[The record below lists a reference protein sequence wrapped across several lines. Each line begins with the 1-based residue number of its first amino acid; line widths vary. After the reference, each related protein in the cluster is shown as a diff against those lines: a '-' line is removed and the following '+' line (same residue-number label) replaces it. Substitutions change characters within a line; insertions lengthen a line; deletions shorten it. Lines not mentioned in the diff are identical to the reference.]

1 MAQWL
6 ELIFKLPLYQSF
18 FYRNAAPADAGT
30 AAEAKN
36 TKPSDSA
43 MAAETTDIVSVGTA
57 TGANTADTSTTSGM
71 TDAETAD
78 AAASAGI
85 SRGTDGCESLVG
97 RRAAVHFGS
106 RKLTGFIIAEYDTL
120 PRQCPFPESAI
131 KPIDRVID
139 AEPLFGTDQI
149 ALARWISR
157 FYICAEGQALSA
169 MLPSGKREAGELNI
183 DGLELAEPDFSAAA
197 LTLSAEQAAAVDA
210 ISACASE
217 SFFYVYG
224 ITGSGKTEVF
234 LQAASRALAAG
245 KSVIYLVPE
254 ITLSHQVADTVKK
267 RFGDRCAV
275 LHSGLTGSKRLAEW
289 RRISRGEARIVVGV
303 RSAVFAPVQRL
314 GLIIIDEEHDG
325 SYKSGFSPRYHARQ
339 VAMYLCKKHRCPLV
353 MGSATPSAEA
363 WHLMQTGAIRTLP
376 LTERLA
382 GGALPRIRIESLV
395 QTPGALTDA
404 LIEEMRRTKSA
415 GKQTILFLNRR
426 GFSHFFKCRD
436 CGHELLCKN
445 CSVPLTFHKNE
456 GLMKCHYCGWSSK
469 PPNACPECGSIEAG
483 YVGIGTEYIEE
494 QVRKTFPDCTVQRI
508 DTDVLQKNKQ
518 AVRILNDFR
527 DGKIDILLGTQMIA
541 KGLNFPGV
549 RLVGIALA
557 DTGLQMPDF
566 RAAERTFSLIMQ
578 VAGRAGR
585 YVPDGEVIIQTYNPY
600 HPAIVCAQHNDVNG
614 FYAQELQQRHVLE
627 FPPFARLIRL
637 VFRSKNRTK
646 AEDAAYGARVLLQQ
660 LLPTA
665 ATGDME
671 EAEIL
676 GPSECMLSLVAGNYR
691 MQLLLRSKALAPMQ
705 KAVYRFIT
713 EYKTAL
719 DVYIETDVDP
729 VSLL

>member
-18 FYRNAAPADAGT
+18 FYRSSVSADPAGAA
-30 AAEAKN
+30 
-36 TKPSDSA
+36 
-43 MAAETTDIVSVGTA
+43 
-57 TGANTADTSTTSGM
+57 
-71 TDAETAD
+71 
-78 AAASAGI
+78 
-85 SRGTDGCESLVG
+85 DGSESFVG
-97 RRAAVHFGS
+97 RRAAVRFGS

-120 PRQCPFPESAI
+120 PGHCTFPESSI

-139 AEPLFGTDQI
+139 AEPLFGDDQI
-149 ALARWISR
+149 ALARWIAR
-157 FYICAEGQALSA
+157 FYICSEGQALSA

-183 DGLELAEPDFSAAA
+183 DGLELAETDFSAAA
-197 LTLSAEQAAAVDA
+197 LTLSAEQTAAVNA
-210 ISACASE
+210 ITDCTAG

-234 LQAASRALAAG
+234 LQAASRVLAAG

-303 RSAVFAPVQRL
+303 RSAVFAPVCNL

-339 VAMYLCKKHRCPLV
+339 VAMYLCKRHSCPLV
-353 MGSATPSAEA
+353 MGSATPSVEA
-363 WHLMQTGAIRTLP
+363 WHLMQTGAIHTLS

-382 GGALPRIRIESLV
+382 GGALPRIRIESLL

-404 LIEEMRRTKSA
+404 LIEEIRRTKSE

-426 GFSHFFKCRD
+426 GFSHFFKCKN

-445 CSVPLTFHKNE
+445 CSVPLTFHKSE
-456 GLMKCHYCGWSSK
+456 SLMKCHYCGWSSK
-469 PPNACPECGSIEAG
+469 PPSACPECGSIETG

-494 QVRKTFPDCTVQRI
+494 QVRKAFPDCSVQRI

-518 AVRILNDFR
+518 AVQILNDFR

-600 HPAIVCAQHNDVNG
+600 HPAIICAQHNDTSG
-614 FYAQELQQRHVLE
+614 FYAQELQQRQVLE

-637 VFRSKNRTK
+637 VFRSKNRKK
-646 AEDAAYGARVLLQQ
+646 AEDAAFGARVLLQQ
-660 LLPTA
+660 LLPA
-665 ATGDME
+665 AAMGDME
-671 EAEIL
+671 GAEIL

-691 MQLLLRSKALAPMQ
+691 MQLLLRSKTLAPMQ

-713 EYKTAL
+713 EYKAAPE
-719 DVYIETDVDP
+719 VYIETDVDP